1 MFLPDRLALFD
12 AVAGCHGV
20 GQATRSQG
28 AGVDLGYEV
37 ALFAEAG
44 DRKDIHKLAVS
55 LVRSN
60 RPLTMELFATIASA
74 EVDRQALR

>member
-1 MFLPDRLALFD
+1 
-12 AVAGCHGV
+12 
-20 GQATRSQG
+20 
-28 AGVDLGYEV
+28 VDLGYEV
-37 ALFAEAG
+37 ALLAEAG

-60 RPLTMELFATIASA
+60 RPLAMELFATIASA